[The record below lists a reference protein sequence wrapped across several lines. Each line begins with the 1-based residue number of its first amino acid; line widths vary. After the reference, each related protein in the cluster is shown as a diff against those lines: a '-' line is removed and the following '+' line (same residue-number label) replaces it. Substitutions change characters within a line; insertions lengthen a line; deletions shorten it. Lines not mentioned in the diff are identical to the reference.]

1 MSAIGSARRC
11 CRGCG
16 KERGPSRRR
25 RRRQQPCLS
34 SCSNSCC
41 CSDSASP
48 AAFVSPT
55 AASRPQVLQPWTEP
69 ACIQEGELRG
79 APASA
84 EWPSA
89 WARPLQ
95 RLRRRLGA
103 GCSAIVTAAPERA
116 RKERGGV
123 TFLCSVWDTPLEPHS
138 LLLSGDR
145 APGLPA
151 GEGEDNFC
159 LRFGNFYCQRHF
171 NFSSAQLSTSLQC
184 RK

>member
-1 MSAIGSARRC
+1 MARAGGGGVGSSHVCQAVAAAAAALTRLHRL
-11 CRGCG
+11 
-16 KERGPSRRR
+16 PSFLPLPR
-25 RRRQQPCLS
+25 P
-34 SCSNSCC
+34 
-41 CSDSASP
+41 
-48 AAFVSPT
+48 V
-55 AASRPQVLQPWTEP
+55 PQVLQPWTEP

-84 EWPSA
+84 DWPAA

-116 RKERGGV
+116 RKDGGV

-138 LLLSGDR
+138 PFPSGDR
-145 APGLPA
+145 VPELLV
-151 GEGEDNFC
+151 GEGEDNSC
-159 LRFGNFYCQRHF
+159 MRFGNFYCQRHF